1 MERTNEL
8 ELFYMLALSLIDGLG
23 AKSAKRLLEEY
34 GSAEFIFQ
42 YGPGQNQEHPFF
54 PKFSAQTLKE
64 SQVFARAE
72 EEMGFISK
80 QQVQVL
86 TLQDPTYPNRLLNC
100 DDGPI
105 LLFYKGENVLNYD
118 RVISIVGAR
127 NATSYGRSVCRSLIR
142 DLKRFHPVII
152 SGLAYGIDVIAH
164 QEAVTMEIPTVA
176 VLGHGLDMVYPEAH
190 ETLAKNMMNNGGLVT
205 EFFSKTKLERFN
217 FPMRNRIIAGL
228 ADVTIVVEAAEKGGA
243 LITAKFANDYHRDVC
258 AIPGNVNQEY
268 SKGCNY
274 LIQSHSAALITSAED
289 LAKVMQ
295 WPTQKK
301 QFSVNE
307 NQFKNCNPPEQDLL
321 RVLQSSGR
329 ISLDELVQLTGQHV
343 SALSLTLLQLEL
355 KNYIVSLPGN
365 FYEVI

>member
-23 AKSAKRLLEEY
+23 AKNAKRLLDEY
-34 GSAEFIFQ
+34 GSAEYIFQ
-42 YGPGQNQEHPFF
+42 YGPGQNHEHPLYS
-54 PKFSAQTLKE
+54 KFSAQTLKE

-80 QQVQVL
+80 HQIQVL
-86 TLQDPTYPNRLLNC
+86 TMHDPNYPSRLLHC

-105 LLFYKGENVLNYD
+105 LLFYKGVNVLNFD
-118 RVISIVGAR
+118 RVISIVGSR

-142 DLKRFHPVII
+142 DLKRFHPVVV

-176 VLGHGLDMVYPEAH
+176 VLGHGLDMIYPEAH
-190 ETLAKNMMNNGGLVT
+190 ESLAKNMLNKGGLVT
-205 EFFSKTKLERFN
+205 EFFSKTKPERFN

-243 LITAKFANDYHRDVC
+243 LITAKFANDYNRDVC
-258 AIPGNVNQEY
+258 AIPGNVNQDY

-274 LIQSHSAALITSAED
+274 LIQSNSAALITSADD
-289 LAKVMQ
+289 LAKIMQ
-295 WPTQKK
+295 WPIQKN
-301 QFSVNE
+301 QFSVTE
-307 NQFKNCNPPEQDLL
+307 NRYLNCNPPEQDLL
-321 RVLQSSGR
+321 KVLQSSGR
-329 ISLDELVQLTGQHV
+329 ISLDELVLLTGQHV
-343 SALSLTLLQLEL
+343 SALSLILLQLEL
-355 KNYIVSLPGN
+355 KNHIVSLPGN